1 MFCRICY
8 NNNNN
13 NNNDHYYNERN
24 IFCDLSDDRQNATI
38 VTVLYSY
45 LMQST
50 KLLLA
55 FDYTL
60 FTAANCYVNI
70 CIISKTHTTIRLFDS
85 TK

>member
-13 NNNDHYYNERN
+13 NNNNNDH
-24 IFCDLSDDRQNATI
+24 LSDNKQKATI
-38 VTVLYSY
+38 VTALYSY
-45 LMQST
+45 LMQPT

-70 CIISKTHTTIRLFDS
+70 CIISQMHTNIRLFDS
-85 TK
+85 TE

>member
-13 NNNDHYYNERN
+13 NDHYYKERD
-24 IFCDLSDDRQNATI
+24 IFCNLSDDKQKATI
-38 VTVLYSY
+38 VTALYSH

-55 FDYTL
+55 SDYTL

-70 CIISKTHTTIRLFDS
+70 CIISKMHTNIRLFDS